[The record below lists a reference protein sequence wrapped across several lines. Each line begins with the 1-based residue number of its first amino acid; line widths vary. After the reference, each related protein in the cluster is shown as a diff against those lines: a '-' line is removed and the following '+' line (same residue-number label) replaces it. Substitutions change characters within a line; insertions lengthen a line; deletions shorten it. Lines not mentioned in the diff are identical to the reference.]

1 MTQQK
6 QMIKKSLKRDE
17 CPHSHTYEKMGM
29 YSGQMLI
36 HCSDCGKILGPVKK
50 ILNSHK
56 KSLL

>member
-6 QMIKKSLKRDE
+6 QIIKKSLKRDE

-36 HCSDCGKILGPVKK
+36 HCSDCGKILGPVKENLK
-50 ILNSHK
+50 QS
-56 KSLL
+56 